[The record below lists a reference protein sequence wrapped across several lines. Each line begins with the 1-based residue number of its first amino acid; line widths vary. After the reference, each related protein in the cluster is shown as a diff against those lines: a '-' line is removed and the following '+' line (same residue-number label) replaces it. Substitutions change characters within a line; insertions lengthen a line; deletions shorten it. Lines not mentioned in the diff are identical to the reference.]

1 MNPYILAARQAV
13 ESQYDGICNIIEHQ
27 KVKDPKTKKSNFIEN
42 VVKEEQACKV
52 SYEDIYLN
60 TETETQS
67 KVVTK
72 IKLFIAPE
80 LDIKPGSKIVVTQ
93 KGRTTEYK
101 NSGEPAIYDTHQEI
115 MLEKFKEWA

>member
-1 MNPYILAARQAV
+1 MNPYILAARQAI
-13 ESQYDGICNIIEHQ
+13 ESQYDGICDIIEYQ
-27 KVKDPKTKKSNFIEN
+27 KVKDPKTKKSNFIEK
-42 VVKEEQACKV
+42 VVKEKQACKV
-52 SYEDIYLN
+52 SYEDIYVN

-67 KVVTK
+67 KVITK

-101 NSGEPAIYDTHQEI
+101 NSGDPAIYDTHQEI

>member
-52 SYEDIYLN
+52 SYEDIYVN

>member
-42 VVKEEQACKV
+42 IVKEEQACKV
-52 SYEDIYLN
+52 SYEDIYVN